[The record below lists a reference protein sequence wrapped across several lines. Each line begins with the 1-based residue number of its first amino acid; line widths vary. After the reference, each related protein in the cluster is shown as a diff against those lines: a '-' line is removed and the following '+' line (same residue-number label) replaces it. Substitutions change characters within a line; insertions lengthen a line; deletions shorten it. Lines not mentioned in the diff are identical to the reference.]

1 MESWKSIDEK
11 SIQFLKAVRGYDG
24 SATITQIR
32 NFTGL
37 SRANANYRFKKLKNE
52 GLINIKRDG
61 KTKGERK
68 PAKRATLT
76 GKARREIEKGLL
88 DTDFPNPIVS
98 DTSNFASVNDVDQ
111 LSEKVDKIET
121 KINTTLHST
130 GNVSSHS
137 HPEEF
142 NTDIE
147 PALSSIR
154 SRLDELETNQV
165 DADNEEIIEQVDHL
179 NQEFAE
185 LEDFLSDWMSY
196 TESYLVTIRDV
207 IETQLDVD
215 FSESLNGQLQ
225 QLEQE

>member
-1 MESWKSIDEK
+1 MEDSNLVDKKAIL
-11 SIQFLKAVRGYDG
+11 FLKAIKEYGG
-24 SATITQIR
+24 SATTTQIR

-37 SRANANYRFKKLKNE
+37 SRNDVTYRFQKLKDE
-52 GLINIKRDG
+52 GLISIKKNG
-61 KTKGERK
+61 KTKGNRK

-88 DTDFPNPIVS
+88 NTDFPDPIVS
-98 DTSNFASVNDVDQ
+98 DTSNFASATDVDQ
-111 LSEKVDKIET
+111 LSQKVDKIET
-121 KINTTLHST
+121 KINTTLHSAES
-130 GNVSSHS
+130 VSSDSHS
-137 HPEEF
+137 EEF

-147 PALSSIR
+147 PVLSSIR
-154 SRLDELETNQV
+154 SRLDELETNQG

-215 FSESLNGQLQ
+215 FSESLNEQLQ
-225 QLEQE
+225 QLEEE

>member
-11 SIQFLKAVRGYDG
+11 SIQFLKAVREYDG

-88 DTDFPNPIVS
+88 DTDFPDPIVS
-98 DTSNFASVNDVDQ
+98 DTSNFASATDVDQ
-111 LSEKVDKIET
+111 LSQKVDKIET
-121 KINTTLHST
+121 KINTTLHSAES
-130 GNVSSHS
+130 VSSDSHS
-137 HPEEF
+137 EEF

-147 PALSSIR
+147 PVLSSIR
-154 SRLDELETNQV
+154 SRLDELETNQG

-215 FSESLNGQLQ
+215 FSESLNEQLQ
-225 QLEQE
+225 QLEEE

>member
-1 MESWKSIDEK
+1 MYQVI
-11 SIQFLKAVRGYDG
+11 Y
-24 SATITQIR
+24 
-32 NFTGL
+32 
-37 SRANANYRFKKLKNE
+37 
-52 GLINIKRDG
+52 
-61 KTKGERK
+61 
-68 PAKRATLT
+68 
-76 GKARREIEKGLL
+76 
-88 DTDFPNPIVS
+88 
-98 DTSNFASVNDVDQ
+98 
-111 LSEKVDKIET
+111 
-121 KINTTLHST
+121 
-130 GNVSSHS
+130 
-137 HPEEF
+137 PEEF

-207 IETQLDVD
+207 IETQLNVD